1 MQRNLTPPH
10 ERTEQQMSN
19 IKCDLLKT
27 CLTEPTS
34 LDRAVGKSM
43 GMLFG
48 NLSCQQSIS
57 VRRIEPIIPQS
68 MAVKFRQ
75 IESRR
80 KRYPVPMISD
90 DRIVGYKVFKMS
102 FSMRCSPA

>member
-1 MQRNLTPPH
+1 
-10 ERTEQQMSN
+10 
-19 IKCDLLKT
+19 
-27 CLTEPTS
+27 
-34 LDRAVGKSM
+34 
-43 GMLFG
+43 
-48 NLSCQQSIS
+48 
-57 VRRIEPIIPQS
+57 

-90 DRIVGYKVFKMS
+90 DRIVGYKVFNQHKMS